1 MLEFIEV
8 TTALGSKKET
18 NSDISDMV
26 NWSSEEI
33 YEKTGIKYRY
43 ISDSKQTAETLA
55 LEAAD
60 KIQKKRLDDIDLV
73 VSVSNTQEDDFPPIA
88 NFVHSYLDLNKNAH
102 CYGLNHG
109 CSGYV
114 DALKLVY
121 SFFSSGFSRKAI
133 IITSDTYSKF
143 IHKDDRSIRTLFSD
157 GATCTV
163 IEKNTFSGWNISD
176 SISNSQ
182 HKSQEYL
189 NRSNGIISM
198 DGPQVLLF
206 SINTVM
212 KNLIKIL
219 PDEPC
224 LLFPHQAGKIVL
236 NKLKSKLPQN
246 ISVFENYELFG
257 NLVSSSIPNLLKEH
271 LPFKSN
277 KPIILSGFGVGLSHS
292 SIILKKNK

>member
-1 MLEFIEV
+1 MLEFLEI
-8 TTALGSKKET
+8 TSALGSKKET

-26 NWSSEEI
+26 NWSPQEI

-55 LEAAD
+55 LEAAN
-60 KIQKKRLDDIDLV
+60 KIQKKHLKEIDLL
-73 VSVSNTQEDDFPPIA
+73 VSVSNTQENDFPPVA
-88 NFVHSYLDLNKNAH
+88 NFVHSYLDLSKKAH

-121 SFFSSGFSRKAI
+121 SFFSSGFSKKAI

-163 IEKNTFSGWNISD
+163 IEKNTISGWNISD

-189 NRSNGIISM
+189 NRNNGIISM
-198 DGPQVLLF
+198 NGPQVLLF
-206 SINTVM
+206 SINTSLSKV
-212 KNLIKIL
+212 L
-219 PDEPC
+219 P
-224 LLFPHQAGKIVL
+224 
-236 NKLKSKLPQN
+236 
-246 ISVFENYELFG
+246 
-257 NLVSSSIPNLLKEH
+257 
-271 LPFKSN
+271 
-277 KPIILSGFGVGLSHS
+277 
-292 SIILKKNK
+292 